1 MSAENSPLAKRR
13 VSEGDLIF
21 MEGDPG
27 TETFLIHTGR
37 VELIKRGADGLFET
51 LAELGP
57 GQIFGEMALATNRP
71 RAAGARAMED
81 CVLIAVSKGQI
92 DAKLKAADPFVSA
105 LFRILAGNLEATVD
119 RKSRVEKDALTK
131 QSSASQAE
139 LDAAIDALTDEG

>member
-1 MSAENSPLAKRR
+1 MSAESSPLAKRR
-13 VSEGDLIF
+13 VEDGDLIF

-27 TETFLIHTGR
+27 AETFLIHTGR

-51 LAELGP
+51 IAELGP

-81 CVLIAVSKGQI
+81 CVLIVVSKAQI

-105 LFRILAGNLEATVD
+105 LFRILAGNLESTID
-119 RKSRVEKDALTK
+119 RKNQVEKDALARDYA
-131 QSSASQAE
+131 SSRKD
-139 LDAAIDALTDEG
+139 LDDALDALTDDG